1 VLESDQKQVDH
12 QSRAQPRIGRLPLR
26 PDMRASTVYLPQA
39 AFVEL
44 ETLRGKS
51 GKKGSKR
58 LGLTETARA
67 VIRLVFGREWLPE
80 KSEKLFPNLKSRG
93 GDIQRVLFATVVDA
107 ETTSSPRSFSHRTP
121 QGASARNFVP
131 RGALTR

>member
-1 VLESDQKQVDH
+1 
-12 QSRAQPRIGRLPLR
+12 
-26 PDMRASTVYLPQA
+26 MRASTVYLPQA

-51 GKKGSKR
+51 GKKGFKR

-93 GDIQRVLFATVVDA
+93 GDIQRVFSQRLLMPKPAHRRGRFQTGRRRARAPGILFR
-107 ETTSSPRSFSHRTP
+107 EE
-121 QGASARNFVP
+121 
-131 RGALTR
+131 L